1 MSTCQDVKAGGNG
14 LEDDDVQVRKTMVS
28 SSCHVVLMDGM
39 DD

>member
-14 LEDDDVQVRKTMVS
+14 FENDDVQVGKTMVS
-28 SSCHVVLMDGM
+28 SSCHVGMMDGM